1 MLSTLLIGQILA
13 IIAAITY
20 AENSI
25 IYSYLGQKVS
35 VRATVHVRLWI
46 ATPIIIAIALIGEG
60 NFFVQASLSNWL
72 LLLLSGFFGFFL
84 CDSLLFWAFSNIG
97 PRETMVIMTLNPI
110 FSAILSYFIFNEV
123 LTVIQMLAVIV
134 TISGIV
140 ILILNQDKESDVNKK
155 NNNKK
160 GVLFAF
166 IAAILQS
173 TSSILAKSALSD
185 LGPVSSNSI
194 RMIGGLVGAT
204 LFALLYRKE
213 FTNDF
218 KAFNNK
224 KNLGILFIAT
234 ITGPILGMSLLL
246 KSFNYAPVGLVTA
259 IVQISPI
266 FILLYELIFLKKHV
280 KSLVI
285 LGTIISVGGVIMMF
299 V

>member
-160 GVLFAF
+160 GVF
-166 IAAILQS
+166 
-173 TSSILAKSALSD
+173 
-185 LGPVSSNSI
+185 
-194 RMIGGLVGAT
+194 
-204 LFALLYRKE
+204 
-213 FTNDF
+213 
-218 KAFNNK
+218 
-224 KNLGILFIAT
+224 
-234 ITGPILGMSLLL
+234 
-246 KSFNYAPVGLVTA
+246 
-259 IVQISPI
+259 
-266 FILLYELIFLKKHV
+266 
-280 KSLVI
+280 
-285 LGTIISVGGVIMMF
+285 
-299 V
+299 